1 MHTSHVETFGI
12 VLVEAL
18 SQGIPI
24 ITTNSGGPSDIFE
37 PEMGYMVDKV
47 NSELISNAM
56 IDFIINKESFN
67 RTKIKSFVKKYSP
80 NVICNK
86 INSVYIKSLK
96 I

>member
-18 SQGIPI
+18 SLGIPI
-24 ITTNSGGPSDIFE
+24 ITTNSGGPKDIFE